1 MAHTPTAPAHAAG
14 PTPVAEAVGIG
25 KRFGATVALRDARIA
40 VAPGESHALVGRNGA
55 GKSTLVSLLTG
66 LRRPDA
72 GVLRF
77 SGEPAPPVGDID
89 AWRARVACVYQRST
103 IIPDLTVAENLFLN
117 RQSSGSLQPI
127 RWRQLR
133 HRAEELLGEYGVD
146 VDAAARARDLTV
158 EQRQFVEIARA
169 LSFGARFIVLDEPT
183 AKLDA
188 RGIGRLFDK
197 LRDLQRQGVAFLYIS
212 HHLQEVYDLCTTVTV
227 YRDATHILTAPVT
240 EVGHRALVEAMT
252 GDTAATTAD
261 ATAVDPAAGHR
272 AAGPDERPELL
283 TVDGL
288 TLPGVCHGLSL
299 SVRSGEVVGL
309 AGAAASGN
317 VRVGEAVAGLHR
329 AEEGR
334 ISVGGRAVRPGS
346 VPSAL
351 AAGVGLVPE
360 DRHLQ
365 GLVGNRSV
373 AENATLT
380 VTDQLG
386 PFGTV
391 LPSRTRVF
399 ARRMIR
405 DLDIK
410 TPGPATPVSALSGGN
425 QQKVV
430 VARAL
435 ATDPR
440 VLVAVRPTNG
450 VDVKSKEFLLRRVRE
465 VADGGK
471 AALIVSDELDDL
483 RVCDRVVV
491 MFHGRVVAEFA
502 PGWRDE
508 QVVAAME
515 GVGVTDH
522 AAPGTDTDTDA
533 DTDADADAPGT
544 DQDER

>member
-1 MAHTPTAPAHAAG
+1 MADTPAA
-14 PTPVAEAVGIG
+14 TPVAEAIGVG

-66 LRRPDA
+66 LRRPDT
-72 GVLRF
+72 GSLRF

-89 AWRARVACVYQRST
+89 AWRSRVACVYQRST
-103 IIPDLTVAENLFLN
+103 IIQDLTVAENLFIN
-117 RQSSGSLQPI
+117 RQSTGPFQPI

-146 VDAAARARDLTV
+146 VDATARARDLTV

-169 LSFGARFIVLDEPT
+169 LSFGARFIILDEPT

-197 LRDLQRQGVAFLYIS
+197 LRDLQRQGVAFLFIS

-227 YRDATHILTAPVT
+227 YRDATHILTAPVA
-240 EVGHRALVEAMT
+240 EVGHQALVEAMT
-252 GDTAATTAD
+252 GETTPAAVTAGATAAGASADGGATAATD
-261 ATAVDPAAGHR
+261 E
-272 AAGPDERPELL
+272 GPGPELL
-283 TVDGL
+283 AIEGL
-288 TLPGVCHGLSL
+288 TLPGACRELSL

-334 ISVGGRAVRPGS
+334 ISVGGRGVRTGS

-365 GLVGNRSV
+365 GLVPGRSV

-399 ARRMIR
+399 AQRMIR
-405 DLDIK
+405 ELDIK
-410 TPGPATPVSALSGGN
+410 TPGAATPVSALSGGN

-435 ATDPR
+435 ATAPR

-450 VDVKSKEFLLRRVRE
+450 VDVKSKEFLLRRIRE

-483 RVCDRVVV
+483 KVCDRVVV

-515 GVGVTDH
+515 GVGGREAARQDVADRAEAPETDEH
-522 AAPGTDTDTDA
+522 G
-533 DTDADADAPGT
+533 
-544 DQDER
+544 R

>member
-1 MAHTPTAPAHAAG
+1 MADTATAPRPAHGGAG
-14 PTPVAEAVGIG
+14 PTPVAEAVGVG

-40 VAPGESHALVGRNGA
+40 VAPGDSHALVGRNGA

-66 LRRPDA
+66 LRRPDTGA
-72 GVLRF
+72 VRF
-77 SGEPAPPVGDID
+77 NGEPAPPVGDID
-89 AWRARVACVYQRST
+89 AWRSRVACVYQQST
-103 IIPDLTVAENLFLN
+103 IIQDLTVAENLFLN
-117 RQSSGSLQPI
+117 RQSASPLQPI
-127 RWRQLR
+127 RWKQLR
-133 HRAEELLGEYGVD
+133 RRAEELLGDYGVD
-146 VDAAARARDLTV
+146 VDAGARARQLTV

-188 RGIGRLFDK
+188 RGISRLFDK
-197 LRDLQRQGVAFLYIS
+197 LRDLQGQGVAFLYIS

-227 YRDATHILTAPVT
+227 YRDATHILTAPVA
-240 EVGHRALVEAMT
+240 EVGHQALVEAMT
-252 GDTAATTAD
+252 GETTAP
-261 ATAVDPAAGHR
+261 AVSARADDGR
-272 AAGPDERPELL
+272 AAGPERGQAPDERPELL
-283 TVDGL
+283 AIEGL
-288 TLPGVCHGLSL
+288 TLTGTCHGLSL

-334 ISVGGRAVRPGS
+334 ITVGGRAVRTGS
-346 VPSAL
+346 VPAAL
-351 AAGVGLVPE
+351 DAGVGLVPE

-365 GLVGNRSV
+365 GLVHNRSV

-391 LPSRTRVF
+391 LPARTRVF
-399 ARRMIR
+399 AQRMIR

-410 TPGPATPVSALSGGN
+410 TPGAATPVSALSGGN

-450 VDVKSKEFLLRRVRE
+450 VDVKSKEFLLRRIRE
-465 VADGGK
+465 VADGGR

-515 GVGVTDH
+515 GVADRTDPPGAD
-522 AAPGTDTDTDA
+522 AAPDTGAAPDTDE
-533 DTDADADAPGT
+533 
-544 DQDER
+544 DER